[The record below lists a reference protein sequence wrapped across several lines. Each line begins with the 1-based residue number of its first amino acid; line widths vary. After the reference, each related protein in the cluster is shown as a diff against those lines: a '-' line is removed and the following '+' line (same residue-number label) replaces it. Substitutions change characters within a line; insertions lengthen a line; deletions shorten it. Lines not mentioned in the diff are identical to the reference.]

1 MTPTTTIIIPAM
13 GPAAST
19 STAVEADAAITAA
32 GTVTAAGADLGTAP
46 VVVGPV
52 VAAPQVTVLAA
63 APGGL
68 DLAAAE
74 VVPAVLV
81 VLV

>member
-1 MTPTTTIIIPAM
+1 
-13 GPAAST
+13 
-19 STAVEADAAITAA
+19 VEADAAITAA

-63 APGGL
+63 PGGL